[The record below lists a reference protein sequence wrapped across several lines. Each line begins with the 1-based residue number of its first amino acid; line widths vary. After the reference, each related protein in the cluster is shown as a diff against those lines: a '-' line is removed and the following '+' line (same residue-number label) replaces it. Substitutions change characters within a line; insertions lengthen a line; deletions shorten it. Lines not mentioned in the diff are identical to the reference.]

1 VRGAAGAGYDGGEIP
16 PDSEAAALQDQAP
29 AQGPQEALDEIR
41 AQVAAGA
48 PLTGALAGRFQRAVN
63 ALDPAATEDS
73 LAVLPGN
80 RGVHLYD
87 TIVSWAPIRPG
98 EQVIDLGCGSGGATR
113 AISRAVGPEGM
124 VVGIDSSPEC
134 VALAQARTDPELP
147 VLYRRGDM
155 QRLGTVPDRAFD
167 CAVASLALEQ
177 LDDLRPVLAEVF
189 RVLRP
194 GGRFVA
200 SVTAFDRL
208 RPIDASFMGSVIAV
222 VGRHAPGALAGRA
235 SRASIPH
242 EPLDQ
247 AAFKEAG
254 LATVEEQDVQFAVVM
269 EDLGDAWRIFSRT
282 YIAQVLDDE
291 GREELRR
298 ILTRRMP
305 HTLYLPL
312 RFLRTRRP
320 G

>member
-1 VRGAAGAGYDGGEIP
+1 MP
-16 PDSEAAALQDQAP
+16 PDSEAAALRDPA
-29 AQGPQEALDEIR
+29 AQGPQEALDEVR
-41 AQVAAGA
+41 AEVAAGS

-63 ALDPAATEDS
+63 ALDPGATEDS

-113 AISRAVGPEGM
+113 AIARAVGPEGM
-124 VVGIDSSPEC
+124 VVGIDASPEC
-134 VALAQARTDPELP
+134 VALAQRRTDPGLP
-147 VLYRRGDM
+147 VIYRRGDM
-155 QRLGTVPDRAFD
+155 QRLATVPDRTFD
-167 CAVASLALEQ
+167 CAVASMSLEQ
-177 LDDLRPVLAEVF
+177 LDDLGPLLGEVF

-247 AAFKEAG
+247 AAFKQAG

-269 EDLGDAWRIFSRT
+269 EDLDDAWRVFSRS
-282 YIAQVLDDE
+282 YIAQVLDEE

-298 ILTRRMP
+298 ILARRMP
-305 HTLYLPL
+305 HTLYLPV

>member
-1 VRGAAGAGYDGGEIP
+1 M
-16 PDSEAAALQDQAP
+16 PDAPATAPQAP
-29 AQGPQEALDEIR
+29 AQGPGEVLDEVR
-41 AQVAAGA
+41 ALVASGVPLVGDVAA
-48 PLTGALAGRFQRAVN
+48 RFYRAVH
-63 ALDPAATEDS
+63 ALDPAAAEDS

-87 TIVSWAPIRPG
+87 TLVSWAPMVGG
-98 EQVIDLGCGSGGATR
+98 EQVIDIGCGSGGATR
-113 AISRAVGPEGM
+113 SAARAVGPEGM
-124 VVGIDSSPEC
+124 VVGIDVSSE
-134 VALAQARTDPELP
+134 ALAEAQARTSDDLT
-147 VLYRRGDM
+147 VLYRRGDARNM
-155 QRLGTVPDRAFD
+155 GNVPDRTFD
-167 CAVASLALEQ
+167 CAVASMMLEQ
-177 LDDLRPVLAEVF
+177 IEDLRSLLAEVY

-208 RPIDASFMGSVIAV
+208 RPIDASFMGAVIAV

-242 EPLDQ
+242 EPLD
-247 AAFKEAG
+247 AIAFKEAG
-254 LATVEEQDVQFAVVM
+254 LATVEEQDVQLAVVM
-269 EDLGDAWRIFSRT
+269 EDLDDAWRVFSRT
-282 YIAQVLDDE
+282 YIAQVLDE
-291 GREELRR
+291 AGQEELRR
-298 ILTRRMP
+298 ILKRRMP

>member
-1 VRGAAGAGYDGGEIP
+1 MTATED
-16 PDSEAAALQDQAP
+16 AAATTTASAP
-29 AQGPQEALDEIR
+29 GPEDVLAEVR
-41 AQVAAGA
+41 AEVSKGT
-48 PLTGALAGRFQRAVN
+48 PLVGALAARFYRAVH

-80 RGVHLYD
+80 RGVHLYE
-87 TIVSWAPIRPG
+87 TLVAWAPITSG

-113 AISRAVGPEGM
+113 AAARVVGPEGM
-124 VVGIDSSPEC
+124 VVGIDASPES
-134 VALAQARTDPELP
+134 LAEAEARTPPDLAI
-147 VLYRRGDM
+147 LYRRGEI
-155 QRLGTVPDRAFD
+155 QRLGNVPDRTFD
-167 CAVASLALEQ
+167 CAIASMVLEQ
-177 LDDLRPVLAEVF
+177 VDDLAPVLEEIT

-200 SVTAFDRL
+200 SVTSFDRL

-222 VGRHAPGALAGRA
+222 VGRKAPGALAGRA
-235 SRASIPH
+235 SRASIPN
-242 EPLDQ
+242 EPMDRL
-247 AAFKEAG
+247 AFKEAG

-269 EDLGDAWRIFSRT
+269 ETVDDAWRVFSRT
-282 YIAQVLDDE
+282 YIAQILDED
-291 GREELRR
+291 GQAELRKV
-298 ILTRRMP
+298 LERRMP

>member
-1 VRGAAGAGYDGGEIP
+1 MSEPARGYDP
-16 PDSEAAALQDQAP
+16 RPMPDDDATTAMTTE
-29 AQGPQEALDEIR
+29 QGPEQALDEVR
-41 AQVAAGA
+41 ALVAAGA
-48 PLTGALAGRFQRAVN
+48 PLVGALAGRFYRAVN
-63 ALDPAATEDS
+63 AIDPLATEES

-80 RGVHLYD
+80 RGIHLYD
-87 TIVSWAPIRPG
+87 TLVSWAPLRPG

-113 AISRAVGPEGM
+113 AAARAVGPEGM
-124 VVGIDSSPEC
+124 VVGIDASPEC
-134 VALAQARTDPELP
+134 VAVAQARTDPELP
-147 VLYRRGDM
+147 VLYRRGDV
-155 QRLGTVPDRAFD
+155 QRMGTVPDRTFD
-167 CAVASLALEQ
+167 CAIASMLLDQ
-177 LDDLRPVLAEVF
+177 IDDLQPVLAEVR

-208 RPIDASFMGSVIAV
+208 RPIDASFMGAVIAV
-222 VGRHAPGALAGRA
+222 VGRHAPGALSGRA

-242 EPLDQ
+242 EPADQ
-247 AAFKEAG
+247 AAFQEAG

-269 EDLGDAWRIFSRT
+269 EDLDDAWTVFSRT
-282 YIAQVLDDE
+282 AIARVLGAE
-291 GREELRR
+291 GREDLRR
-298 ILTRRMP
+298 VLARRMP

>member
-1 VRGAAGAGYDGGEIP
+1 MTATED
-16 PDSEAAALQDQAP
+16 AAATTTSG
-29 AQGPQEALDEIR
+29 AQGPEAALAEVR
-41 AQVAAGA
+41 AAVAEGT
-48 PLTGALAGRFQRAVN
+48 PLVGALAARFYRAVH

-80 RGVHLYD
+80 RGVHLYE
-87 TIVSWAPIRPG
+87 TLVAWAPIARG

-113 AISRAVGPEGM
+113 AAARVVGPEGM
-124 VVGIDSSPEC
+124 VVGIDASPESL
-134 VALAQARTDPELP
+134 AEAQARTPADLP
-147 VLYRRGDM
+147 ILYRRGEI
-155 QRLGTVPDRAFD
+155 QRLANVPDRTFD
-167 CAVASLALEQ
+167 CAIASMVLEQ
-177 LDDLRPVLAEVF
+177 VDDLAPVLEEIT

-200 SVTAFDRL
+200 SVTSFDRL

-222 VGRHAPGALAGRA
+222 VGRRAPGALAGRA
-235 SRASIPH
+235 SRASIPN
-242 EPLDQ
+242 EPMDRL
-247 AAFKEAG
+247 AFKEAG

-269 EDLGDAWRIFSRT
+269 ETVEDAWRVFSRT
-282 YIAQVLDDE
+282 HIAQILDEE
-291 GREELRR
+291 GQADLRR
-298 ILTRRMP
+298 VLERRMP

>member
-1 VRGAAGAGYDGGEIP
+1 MTTESQTTAGAP
-16 PDSEAAALQDQAP
+16 A
-29 AQGPQEALDEIR
+29 AQGPEEALAEVR
-41 AQVAAGA
+41 ALVRGGT

-87 TIVSWAPIRPG
+87 TIVSWAPIVAG

-113 AISRAVGPEGM
+113 AAARATGPDGM
-124 VVGIDSSPEC
+124 VVGVDASPEC
-134 VALAQARTDPELP
+134 LAEAQSRTPDDMP

-155 QRLGTVPDRAFD
+155 QRMGTVPDRTFD
-167 CAVASLALEQ
+167 CAIASMSLEAF
-177 LDDLRPVLAEVF
+177 DDLGPVLAEVF

-208 RPIDASFMGSVIAV
+208 RPIDASFMGAVIAV
-222 VGRHAPGALAGRA
+222 VGRNAPGALAGRA

-242 EPLDQ
+242 EPLDA
-247 AAFKEAG
+247 AAFKAAG

-269 EDLGDAWRIFSRT
+269 EDLDDAWRVFSRT
-282 YIAQVLDDE
+282 YIARVLDQE
-291 GREELRR
+291 GQDDLRR
-298 ILTRRMP
+298 VLKRRMP
-305 HTLYLPL
+305 HTLYLPM

>member
-1 VRGAAGAGYDGGEIP
+1 MP
-16 PDSEAAALQDQAP
+16 PDSEAVAP
-29 AQGPQEALDEIR
+29 AGPAAQTPQESLDEIR
-41 AQVAAGA
+41 ALVREGT
-48 PLTGALAGRFQRAVN
+48 PLTGALAARFQRAVH

-87 TIVSWAPIRPG
+87 TIVSWAPVVAG

-113 AISRAVGPEGM
+113 AAARAVGPEGM
-124 VVGIDSSPEC
+124 VIGIDASPEC
-134 VALAQARTDPELP
+134 IAEAQARTDPDLP
-147 VLYRRGDM
+147 VLYRRADV
-155 QRLGTVPDRAFD
+155 QRLGTVPDRTFD
-167 CAVASLALEQ
+167 CAIASMVLEQ
-177 LDDLRPVLAEVF
+177 LDDLAPMLAEVF

-208 RPIDASFMGSVIAV
+208 RPIDASFMGAVIAV

-242 EPLDQ
+242 EPLDT

-269 EDLGDAWRIFSRT
+269 EDLDDAWRVFSRT
-282 YIAQVLDDE
+282 YIAQILDE
-291 GREELRR
+291 RGREDLKRVLR
-298 ILTRRMP
+298 RRMP